1 LGRWGPYNSGMR
13 VTHHKPTVRGV
24 DQLMY
29 VGDDAAV
36 ENAVSS
42 IPTPAKIALAVLV
55 GWLLFGRR

>member
-1 LGRWGPYNSGMR
+1 MR